1 MTGAEVVAI
10 ISVSAG
16 ALTTLLSTCFHSRC
30 TTINTPCIK
39 CERKVL
45 DEEDEKP
52 KNSSAKPTT
61 TPVEIPA
68 TQQPQN
74 IDVVTPKIVNHL

>member
-30 TTINTPCIK
+30 TSINTPCIK

-45 DEEDEKP
+45 DEED
-52 KNSSAKPTT
+52 KNSSPKPTT

-74 IDVVTPKIVNHL
+74 IDVVSPKIVNHL